1 MKIIFQKW
9 KTSFISKAKINAKS
23 IQRFFNQWKY
33 RYICQICYEITPSR
47 VKFKCGHS
55 MCKVCSNKWFKKS
68 PDNINR
74 IKNGYD
80 VKMSCHICR
89 GEVKKNDT
97 IIVYNRQYINDYDI
111 IHYLE
116 ENFISGIIAIEFNNV
131 PMYGTCNKFKLIAI
145 IIDSANKLIDIYRTI
160 RGEKGM
166 RYAEYFIE
174 EVVDM
179 LDYKIEIKEFI
190 ADHFRF
196 KLYPSEY
203 RLEKHLEKHGM
214 LLGFASTEFGKVPD
228 DWRNKCEILNNYHE
242 PDEWNCSKCG
252 ERCNVDDNDSKCA
265 RCNTKIPNVSNI
277 FGSEWICCHKCY
289 GSHIDNC
296 QLCGTKKPEY
306 EYRPFF
312 STVRYME
319 EINSAGNPLYPKEM
333 IGLYSTDP
341 RFHYKNIMDVDVV
354 LFAELGTL
362 YRI

>member
-1 MKIIFQKW
+1 MEEKSNVIEINCSKELKKYKKILRKEKKHNKNKNKIKNIEQAIEEYTESKCESKLVRKSAGFACFSTPVKTKLSKSKESDEILDKEFQKNKKFHKKIDDFDKRLKEERRKRHEEFNNKKEFDRKKGVAKNMYKKKYMKLFNKWIENLYIIKEYNKNVFVQWKNILIISKYIQGKKVQQMKIIFQKW

-179 LDYKIEIKEFI
+179 L
-190 ADHFRF
+190 
-196 KLYPSEY
+196 
-203 RLEKHLEKHGM
+203 
-214 LLGFASTEFGKVPD
+214 
-228 DWRNKCEILNNYHE
+228 
-242 PDEWNCSKCG
+242 
-252 ERCNVDDNDSKCA
+252 
-265 RCNTKIPNVSNI
+265 
-277 FGSEWICCHKCY
+277 
-289 GSHIDNC
+289 
-296 QLCGTKKPEY
+296 
-306 EYRPFF
+306 
-312 STVRYME
+312 
-319 EINSAGNPLYPKEM
+319 
-333 IGLYSTDP
+333 
-341 RFHYKNIMDVDVV
+341 
-354 LFAELGTL
+354 
-362 YRI
+362 